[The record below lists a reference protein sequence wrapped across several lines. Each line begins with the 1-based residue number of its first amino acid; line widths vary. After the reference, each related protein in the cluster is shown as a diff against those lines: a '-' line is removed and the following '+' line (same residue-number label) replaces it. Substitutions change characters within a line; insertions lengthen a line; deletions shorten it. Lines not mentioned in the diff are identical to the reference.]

1 MTTPPPTAL
10 PDDPELRP
18 DQIKDAPYYWP
29 NLIAALAAAIGV
41 AVGSIGP
48 WIAFMGISRNN
59 IGEGA
64 DGTITLIL
72 GIIAALCLFAL
83 LNFGRTRVRSKRMI
97 GLGTVA
103 GIAGVLAF
111 LIGVI
116 DAQEVSSRKTEIL
129 GKTIGPEIGWGLWMI
144 LIAGPVLAITS
155 GIVVKQVMT
164 IAKNNPAPT
173 ELQQD
178 RIKPAAPAPPSPPAV
193 PATKPTPPAAAPTA
207 PHPAA
212 TKNPPPTPAETA
224 SHLAESR
231 GARVRG
237 HGGGRLRRPRR
248 GS

>member
-41 AVGSIGP
+41 AVESIGP

-59 IGEGA
+59 IGEARTEPSPSSWNHRRLVPLRAAELRPHPGA
-64 DGTITLIL
+64 L
-72 GIIAALCLFAL
+72 
-83 LNFGRTRVRSKRMI
+83 KRMI

-129 GKTIGPEIGWGLWMI
+129 GKTIGPKS
-144 LIAGPVLAITS
+144 AGDC
-155 GIVVKQVMT
+155 G
-164 IAKNNPAPT
+164 
-173 ELQQD
+173 
-178 RIKPAAPAPPSPPAV
+178 
-193 PATKPTPPAAAPTA
+193 
-207 PHPAA
+207 
-212 TKNPPPTPAETA
+212 
-224 SHLAESR
+224 
-231 GARVRG
+231 
-237 HGGGRLRRPRR
+237 
-248 GS
+248 